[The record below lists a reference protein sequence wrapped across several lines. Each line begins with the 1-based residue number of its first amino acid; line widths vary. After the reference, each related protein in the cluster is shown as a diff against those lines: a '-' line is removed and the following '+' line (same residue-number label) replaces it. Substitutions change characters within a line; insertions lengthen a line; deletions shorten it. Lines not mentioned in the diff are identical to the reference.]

1 MAALDSLPDLDIHEE
16 DLSQP
21 QPVLEV
27 KTQEVKVPEVKAET
41 YSIPDI
47 EIEQPVVTNYPKTIS
62 IKKQAKPAFWYTPE
76 QDFHV
81 VRHQINPADTNAL
94 EAFIEQNIPKDPS
107 IRLQALQFIED
118 VMWNRT
124 TDHSSKVYYN
134 DGKNK
139 AFMISFLF

>member
-1 MAALDSLPDLDIHEE
+1 MAALDSLPDLDIPEE
-16 DLSQP
+16 DLP

-27 KTQEVKVPEVKAET
+27 KVHEVKAET

-47 EIEQPVVTNYPKTIS
+47 DPVPSTVTNYPKTIL

-76 QDFHV
+76 QDFDV
-81 VRHQINPADTNAL
+81 IQHQINPADTNAL

-139 AFMISFLF
+139 SFMISFLF

>member
-1 MAALDSLPDLDIHEE
+1 MAALDSLPDLDIPEE
-16 DLSQP
+16 YLH

-27 KTQEVKVPEVKAET
+27 KTLEVKAET

-47 EIEQPVVTNYPKTIS
+47 DPVSSTVTNYPKTIL

-81 VRHQINPADTNAL
+81 IQHQINPADTNAL

-139 AFMISFLF
+139 SFMISFLF